1 MPSIDATDRSISPLM
16 TISVIGSVMIAISPY
31 DSPRLKMLLL
41 VKNCEETD
49 APTMPM
55 ITTTSARP
63 VSQRRAPLSRAGSS
77 AARSL
82 SFMARPSH
90 SQRGREPDR
99 DEPVQGD
106 GQQQQQAPDR
116 LVPERRD
123 AQHVQRGADRVEQQ
137 RAQRRAHRAAAPAE
151 D

>member
-1 MPSIDATDRSISPLM
+1 
-16 TISVIGSVMIAISPY
+16 
-31 DSPRLKMLLL
+31 MLLL

-49 APTMPM
+49 APAMPM

-63 VSQRRAPLSRAGSS
+63 VSQRSSGPS
-77 AARSL
+77 AALSDLPGRSL
-82 SFMARPSH
+82 MARSSH
-90 SQRGREPDR
+90 SQRGGEPDR

-106 GQQQQQAPDR
+106 GQQQQETKDR

-123 AQHVQRGADRVEQQ
+123 AEHVERGADRVEQQ
-137 RAQRRAHRAAAPAE
+137 RAQRRPHRAAAPAE